1 MTIVHPTDAD
11 TRAGDLR
18 YQQRQTES
26 AGDDLRRRAAERVVL
41 PVVVVG
47 LALWMAAVVWSG
59 II

>member
-1 MTIVHPTDAD
+1 MTVVQPTDAD

-18 YQQRQTES
+18 YQQWQTEN
-26 AGDDLRRRAAERVVL
+26 AGDDLRRRAAEKVVL